1 MGTLY
6 IVSTPTRLLGGW
18 DLLQGDRKGGGW
30 ASPEIEVGVDA
41 CGGGDF
47 SLVGVD
53 ILTTKTILGLTD
65 FKNFPLR
72 RSYPF
77 KILVIPC
84 TYHRTSNS
92 RDTKTSWNLR

>member
-1 MGTLY
+1 MAALY
-6 IVSTPTRLLGGW
+6 IVYPPTRLLGGG

-30 ASPEIEVGVDA
+30 ASLEIEVGVDA

-65 FKNFPLR
+65 FKKIFFC
-72 RSYPF
+72 SYLL
-77 KILVIPC
+77 KISVISC

>member
-1 MGTLY
+1 MAFP
-6 IVSTPTRLLGGW
+6 IVSTATRLLGGG

-53 ILTTKTILGLTD
+53 ILTTKTILGLID
-65 FKNFPLR
+65 FKKNVL
-72 RSYPF
+72 F
-77 KILVIPC
+77 KINYPMYSPQNI
-84 TYHRTSNS
+84 
-92 RDTKTSWNLR
+92 